1 MTLGLAKDPAAGVYW
16 TNMGDPAP
24 YGAVVVHTNFVP
36 YDWYGEHVVYLASYF
51 KDDPATDLKERMI
64 DDFCNRFGIGKEIIH
79 HADLYIDKFAGPVY
93 VTGYRNMIPNTDA
106 GHNLFIAGMY
116 SVENYPE
123 RSMEGSV
130 HAGHRVAALLKE
142 KLS

>member
-1 MTLGLAKDPAAGVYW
+1 
-16 TNMGDPAP
+16 
-24 YGAVVVHTNFVP
+24 
-36 YDWYGEHVVYLASYF
+36 
-51 KDDPATDLKERMI
+51 MI
-64 DDFCNRFGIGKEIIH
+64 DDFCDRFGIGKEIIH

-130 HAGHRVAALLKE
+130 RAGHRVAALLKE
-142 KLS
+142 KIS